1 MKNTRVWQAHVEL
14 TAGLSLLERTCCSA
28 GGSAVT
34 ELVAVPPLGSD
45 TATKMS
51 PHPPLLVPTNSDR
64 AGAPGL
70 VIWAQYPSSALKLPA
85 GRT

>member
-1 MKNTRVWQAHVEL
+1 MKSTQAWQAHVEL

-28 GGSAVT
+28 GGRAVT

-51 PHPPLLVPTNSDR
+51 PHPPLLAATINDR
-64 AGAPGL
+64 AGDLGSVPL
-70 VIWAQYPSSALKLPA
+70 
-85 GRT
+85 